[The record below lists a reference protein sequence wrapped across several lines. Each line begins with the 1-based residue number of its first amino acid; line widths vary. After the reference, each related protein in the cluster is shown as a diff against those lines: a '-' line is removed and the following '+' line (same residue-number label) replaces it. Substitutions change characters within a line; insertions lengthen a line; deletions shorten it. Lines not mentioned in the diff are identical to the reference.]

1 MALLFPDNTVLINF
15 AYCGEM
21 ALLETIV
28 GAKGAWV
35 ASVEAEC
42 NQKADEL
49 QLPELR
55 TARQIFG
62 KPLRPETPAEHIQVR
77 IHRDHFSSPGDGP
90 KKHLGESET
99 LAILECR
106 DLGTTIFVTDD
117 RQVSLRATA
126 CMIPVTCITTWDLVR
141 FAVRAD
147 HADEAIALRMRRTLM
162 THDRVHIGYVRDE
175 MAFVNGLNES

>member
-21 ALLETIV
+21 ALLKTIV

-90 KKHLGESET
+90 KKHLGNQRPLRSWSAAT
-99 LAILECR
+99 SAPR
-106 DLGTTIFVTDD
+106 SSSPTTAK
-117 RQVSLRATA
+117 S
-126 CMIPVTCITTWDLVR
+126 
-141 FAVRAD
+141 
-147 HADEAIALRMRRTLM
+147 
-162 THDRVHIGYVRDE
+162 
-175 MAFVNGLNES
+175 AFEPPPA